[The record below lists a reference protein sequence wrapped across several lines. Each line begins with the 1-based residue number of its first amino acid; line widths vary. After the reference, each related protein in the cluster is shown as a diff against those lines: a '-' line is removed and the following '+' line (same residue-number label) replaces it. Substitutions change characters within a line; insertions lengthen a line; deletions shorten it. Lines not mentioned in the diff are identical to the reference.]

1 MFNNFIIIVWWTHI
15 AIKNLK
21 IFLRNHM
28 NPDMFPIAMFG
39 LKNIGKESK
48 YQGFLKATRW

>member
-1 MFNNFIIIVWWTHI
+1 
-15 AIKNLK
+15 
-21 IFLRNHM
+21 M

-48 YQGFLKATRW
+48 YQGLFEGYKMIEIHKTLKARKRKGSD

>member
-15 AIKNLK
+15 AIKK